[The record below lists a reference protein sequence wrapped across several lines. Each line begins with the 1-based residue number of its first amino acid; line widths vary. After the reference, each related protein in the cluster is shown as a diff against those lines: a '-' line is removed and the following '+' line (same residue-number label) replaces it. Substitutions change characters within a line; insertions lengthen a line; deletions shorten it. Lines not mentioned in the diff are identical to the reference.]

1 MASDDVVSRVV
12 PMEGTLRY
20 LFDSYDA
27 DHDGWLTPANFALFL
42 WDLKRYATRTR
53 DLRYHSGSRLIAR
66 LLLPGSR
73 WTRSGGPGRQMSIE
87 QLRRCWAAVDLTHS
101 GRVRFEQFAEGVRW
115 LWEHKFAADGVVLPP
130 RARTTERREHTMS
143 AMHTTC

>member
-42 WDLKRYATRTR
+42 WDLKRCVARTR
-53 DLRYHSGSRLIAR
+53 DRRLPFGIWPHACARAPPTSPRLRVCSGQHAAAAPGAR
-66 LLLPGSR
+66 
-73 WTRSGGPGRQMSIE
+73 
-87 QLRRCWAAVDLTHS
+87 
-101 GRVRFEQFAEGVRW
+101 
-115 LWEHKFAADGVVLPP
+115 
-130 RARTTERREHTMS
+130 
-143 AMHTTC
+143 